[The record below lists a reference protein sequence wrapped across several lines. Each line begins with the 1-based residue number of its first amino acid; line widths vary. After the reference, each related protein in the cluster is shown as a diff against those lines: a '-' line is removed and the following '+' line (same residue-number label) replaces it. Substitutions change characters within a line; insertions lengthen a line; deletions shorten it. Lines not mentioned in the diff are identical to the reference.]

1 MSGDITAAIYPSWIK
16 SAISQT
22 QQGGSVY
29 FIRSSSSMLTNKFQ
43 DGLMPIGKIER
54 SSDRIVQKI
63 ALKEPLQRNI
73 SKRSK
78 LLSQSRAQLNLQ
90 PIAKG
95 GRRYH

>member
-1 MSGDITAAIYPSWIK
+1 MSGDNKAAIYPLWIK
-16 SAISQT
+16 SGIYQA

-63 ALKEPLQRNI
+63 AVYQ
-73 SKRSK
+73 
-78 LLSQSRAQLNLQ
+78 
-90 PIAKG
+90 KG
-95 GRRYH
+95 GRRYQ